1 MLRRQDGALWSLE
14 MKKLVIAFVMATFVA
29 SPAFSQ
35 KRHAIS
41 PEAAAAQAYAP
52 SDPGALTVDPYTV
65 VVNGQIV
72 GRDPDPNVRLM
83 LRRDPKA
90 DAS

>member
-1 MLRRQDGALWSLE
+1 
-14 MKKLVIAFVMATFVA
+14 MKKLLFACVMAMLVA
-29 SPAFSQ
+29 SPALAQ

-41 PEAAAAQAYAP
+41 PEEAAAQAYAP

>member
-1 MLRRQDGALWSLE
+1 
-14 MKKLVIAFVMATFVA
+14 MKKLLTAFVLATLVA
-29 SPAFSQ
+29 SPALAQ

-52 SDPGALTVDPYTV
+52 SGSNLPIADSYTV
-65 VVNGQIV
+65 IVNGQIV

-83 LRRDPKA
+83 LIRDPRA
-90 DAS
+90 DAP